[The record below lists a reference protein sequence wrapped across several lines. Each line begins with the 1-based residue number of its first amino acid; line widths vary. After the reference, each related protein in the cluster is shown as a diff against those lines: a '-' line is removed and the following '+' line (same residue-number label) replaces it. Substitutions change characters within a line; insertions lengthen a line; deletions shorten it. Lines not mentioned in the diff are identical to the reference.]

1 MSKDT
6 EVTFTTDVEYND
18 ERTRVTVVATFS
30 PASSYQEYPGA
41 YTWHTKASV
50 EIDSVVLALEDEKE
64 IVDELPEEKLEWL
77 RKGAMDA
84 FAGKKEVTSEYSEE
98 DRIESLD
105 AARFEDMAYGPPDY
119 D

>member
-18 ERTRVTVVATFS
+18 ERTRVTVEATFS

-50 EIDSVVLALEDEKE
+50 EIDSVIIADGEKE

-77 RKGAMDA
+77 RKGAADA
-84 FAGKKEVTSEYSEE
+84 LAGKKVVTSEYSEE